1 MTTASPP
8 RRRRAAARRTPRRD
22 AAAAAAVAASAAL
35 ALACLVL
42 LSAPVPS
49 DGFFRPRP
57 NIKEPG
63 LADNGVNVF
72 PRNTRRPAPLCEP
85 AGDRA
90 MRATVPM
97 MPLHQERGSSCSGPT
112 RTPLLV
118 MRGSAGESEFEKE
131 EEDEGDEEGEESQGD
146 GVQLP
151 TVEVPEMMSEEE
163 RTRLWMGVSRAEL
176 QAVKLERQGQ
186 TEEAEKFRQR
196 AKEMRYEDPFT
207 ALQDELDE
215 AIKNE
220 EFVKIARLRL
230 QMTKIGVPPNAEM
243 QARAEGKDPSAVAE
257 ETMKRMPGMSRG
269 SEKSSRS
276 GRRSDGSTETDG
288 YSSKSVTT
296 TNGIRV
302 EVRSQ
307 YYPEQSNPLK
317 DQYIFVYK
325 VKITNQSSQ
334 TVQLVSR
341 TWEIKAIE
349 ATEAPQLVKGPGV
362 VGQQPVLEPGQSF
375 EYSSA
380 CPITCAPKEGYQV
393 LGRMKGSYLIVMGA
407 VGEAAFEAKIDPFY
421 LILPQAVLDERAGGG
436 GPPGGGDM
444 AGNNW

>member
-1 MTTASPP
+1 
-8 RRRRAAARRTPRRD
+8 
-22 AAAAAAVAASAAL
+22 
-35 ALACLVL
+35 
-42 LSAPVPS
+42 
-49 DGFFRPRP
+49 
-57 NIKEPG
+57 
-63 LADNGVNVF
+63 
-72 PRNTRRPAPLCEP
+72 
-85 AGDRA
+85 
-90 MRATVPM
+90 
-97 MPLHQERGSSCSGPT
+97 
-112 RTPLLV
+112 
-118 MRGSAGESEFEKE
+118 
-131 EEDEGDEEGEESQGD
+131 
-146 GVQLP
+146 
-151 TVEVPEMMSEEE
+151 
-163 RTRLWMGVSRAEL
+163 MGVSRAEL
-176 QAVKLERQGQ
+176 QAVKLERQGEA
-186 TEEAEKFRQR
+186 EEAEKFRER
-196 AKEMRYEDPFT
+196 AKEMRYEDPYT

-243 QARAEGKDPSAVAE
+243 QARAEGKDPSVVAE

-436 GPPGGGDM
+436 GPPGGDM

>member
-1 MTTASPP
+1 MITQQQSMASPAGERP
-8 RRRRAAARRTPRRD
+8 RRRARRARGAGASK
-22 AAAAAAVAASAAL
+22 AAAAASATL
-35 ALACLVL
+35 ALAWLIL
-42 LSAPVPS
+42 LNTPVPS
-49 DGFFRPRP
+49 EGFFRPKTRAVKPLSGDTPMSSLPPARP
-57 NIKEPG
+57 SSRGMGGNEQQ
-63 LADNGVNVF
+63 GVVS
-72 PRNTRRPAPLCEP
+72 
-85 AGDRA
+85 
-90 MRATVPM
+90 V
-97 MPLHQERGSSCSGPT
+97 
-112 RTPLLV
+112 PLLPTQ
-118 MRGSAGESEFEKE
+118 RLTSCAGSPMLMSRAEGVET
-131 EEDEGDEEGEESQGD
+131 EDEEQEGEEGEEGEEEV
-146 GVQLP
+146 GLP
-151 TVEVPEMMSEEE
+151 TIDVPEMMSEEE

-176 QAVKLERQGQ
+176 QAVKLERQGEV
-186 TEEAEKFRQR
+186 EEAAKFRAR
-196 AKEMRYEDPFT
+196 AQEMRYEDPYT

-215 AIKNE
+215 AVKNE
-220 EFVKIARLRL
+220 EFVRIARLRL
-230 QMTKIGVPPNAEM
+230 QMSRIGVPPNAEM
-243 QARAEGKDPSAVAE
+243 QARAEGKDPSAAAKE
-257 ETMKRMPGMSRG
+257 ARKLMPGMTSRE
-269 SEKSSRS
+269 SDRRS
-276 GRRSDGSTETDG
+276 GSRRRDGSTETDG
-288 YSSKSVTT
+288 YSSKSVTV

-325 VKITNQSSQ
+325 VKITNQSPQ

-341 TWEIKAIE
+341 TWEIKAVE

-380 CPITCAPKEGYQV
+380 CPITCAPREGYQV

-436 GPPGGGDM
+436 GAPGGGGGGL